1 MRNAWGF
8 LREIVRAA
16 GVLPFLGKSCFH
28 LACYLIYF
36 TQPILIQTVLAASS
50 TRDVL
55 IALAA
60 LAVSLLMPSVIDLT
74 NNGTMQDFRRYSKG
88 LVFKRLLERDYA
100 YYQER
105 SSSEI
110 QSYLNEI
117 SFACRN
123 LEDRY
128 VHTILRMT
136 AMGLL
141 YVVSLCMQNAL
152 LGLAYAVFLAVYV
165 VVSAKLS
172 SRGRKGVGES
182 LAATASVNA
191 GISDSIGNIS
201 SVYSLGAQRHEEER
215 TWAALDYEAV
225 QYRSVQGRSNR
236 VALIQEVMVVC
247 FAAIL
252 LLLAMEQQ
260 ISVATTLLTLLY
272 SILNL
277 TGFGAQY
284 LLICEFSDRLNAALN
299 ALDLD
304 RYQSDSVDARY
315 DARAKSLEL
324 REIEYSYPQH
334 SERRLLC
341 GKSASFKKGR
351 TTAIVGPNGS
361 GKSTLLKVI
370 AGLLAP
376 QAGHMLVPY
385 DAGCKVMLIGQG
397 VTLFNRS
404 LAENLF
410 YPEATGDVDRAME
423 LVEEIGLGSA
433 IASREQLFALKPGDL
448 AGKVSGG
455 ELQKVQII
463 RAILYKPDIL
473 LCDEITSG
481 LDVKSVET
489 FYGMLRRYLPGTTVV
504 GVVHRKGELEFFD
517 EVVGI

>member
-36 TQPILIQTVLAASS
+36 TQPILIQTVLAANS
-50 TRDVL
+50 TREVL

-60 LAVSLLMPSVIDLT
+60 LALSLLMPSIIDLT
-74 NNGTMQDFRRYSKG
+74 NNRTMQDFRRYSKG

-128 VHTILRMT
+128 AHTVLRMT

-152 LGLAYAVFLAVYV
+152 LGLAYAVFLAVYI

-215 TWAALDYEAV
+215 TWGALDYEAV

-236 VALIQEVMVVC
+236 VVLIQEVMVVG

-252 LLLAMEQQ
+252 LLLAMGQQ
-260 ISVATTLLTLLY
+260 VSVATTLLTLLY

-284 LLICEFSDRLNAALN
+284 LLICEFSDRLNVALK

-304 RYQSDSVDARY
+304 RPRGDFTDVRY

-324 REIEYSYPQH
+324 RGIEYSYPH

-341 GKSASFKKGR
+341 GKSASFKKGEV
-351 TTAIVGPNGS
+351 TAIVGPNGS

-376 QAGHMLVPY
+376 QAGHILVPY
-385 DAGCKVMLIGQG
+385 DADCKVMLVGQG

-423 LVEEIGLGSA
+423 LVEEIDLGSA

-455 ELQKVQII
+455 ELQKVQIV

>member
-16 GVLPFLGKSCFH
+16 GALTFLGKSCFH

-36 TQPILIQTVLAASS
+36 TQPILIQTVLSANS

-55 IALAA
+55 TALAA
-60 LAVSLLMPSVIDLT
+60 LALSLLMPSIIDLT
-74 NNGTMQDFRRYSKG
+74 NNRTMQDFRRYSKG
-88 LVFKRLLERDYA
+88 LVFKRLLECDYA

-128 VHTILRMT
+128 VHTVLRMT

-141 YVVSLCMQNAL
+141 YVVSLCVQDVV
-152 LGLAYAVFLAVYV
+152 LGLAYAVFLAAYV

-191 GISDSIGNIS
+191 GISDSVGNIS

-215 TWAALDYEAV
+215 TWDALDYEAV

-236 VALIQEVMVVC
+236 VALIQEVMVVS

-252 LLLAMEQQ
+252 LLLAMKQQ
-260 ISVATTLLTLLY
+260 VSVATTLLTLLY

-284 LLICEFSDRLNAALN
+284 LLICEFSDRLNAALK

-304 RYQSDSVDARY
+304 RLQSDSIDVLY

-324 REIEYSYPQH
+324 RGIEYSYPH

-341 GKSASFKKGR
+341 GKSASFKKGG

-385 DAGCKVMLIGQG
+385 DADCKIMLIGQG

-410 YPEATGDVDRAME
+410 YPEASGDVERAME

-448 AGKVSGG
+448 TGKVSGG
-455 ELQKVQII
+455 ELQKVQIV
-463 RAILYKPDIL
+463 RAILYQPDVL

-481 LDVKSVET
+481 LDVKSVEA